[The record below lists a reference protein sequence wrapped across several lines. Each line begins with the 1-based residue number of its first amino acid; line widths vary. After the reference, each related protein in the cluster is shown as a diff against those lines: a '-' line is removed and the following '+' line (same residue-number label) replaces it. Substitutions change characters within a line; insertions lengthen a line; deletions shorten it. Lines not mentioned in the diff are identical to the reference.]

1 MQTITQILAAELG
14 CAEKYVQNVV
24 ALLDE
29 GNTIPFIARYRKE
42 AHGGMDDT
50 ALRTL
55 ETRLQYLRS
64 LEARRAE
71 VRELIAA
78 QEKLTDALS
87 AQIDAAAT
95 LAELE
100 DIYRPFR
107 PKRRTRAT
115 IAKEKGLEPL
125 ADAILAQTRDMLPPE
140 KLALDYI
147 DPEKG
152 VESVE
157 DALAGAGDILAERI
171 SDDAALRKRLRELT
185 VQQAVLRSKAAK
197 EEDSV
202 YRLYYDFTQPVS
214 RLQSHQVL
222 ALNRG
227 EREGWLRI
235 SVDMDE
241 ELAVQTIRRAV
252 VTPGTPAMAFL
263 GAVCADSYD
272 RLLAPSLEREL
283 RGTLT
288 DTAAESAIH
297 NFALNLRPLLM
308 QPPVKGH
315 VTMGLD
321 PGYAHGCKVAVV
333 DATGRV
339 LDTAVVYP
347 TFSERKKQEAID
359 TLARLIRKD
368 GVEHIAIGNGTAS
381 RETEAMTVELIRAVG
396 GGVSYMIVSEAGASV
411 YSASKLAAEEFPQ
424 FDVNLR
430 SAVSIARRLQDPLAE
445 LVKIDP
451 KAIGVGQY
459 QHDMPEKELDAAL
472 GGVVESCVNSVGVDV
487 NTASPSLL
495 RQVAGLTNVT
505 AKNIVTYRE
514 ENGAF
519 TGRKQLLKV
528 PKLGPKAFEQCAGF
542 LRVPESRQVL
552 DHTGVHPESYAA
564 AEALLRLCGYSLADV
579 GTGTLAELPRRVEKL
594 GWKQAAERCGCGE
607 MTLRD
612 IVKELLK
619 PGRDPRDELPAPIL
633 RTDVLDIKDLKPGMV
648 LTGTVRNVID
658 FGVFVDIGVHQD
670 GLVHISKV
678 CDKFIKHPSEA
689 VSVGDV
695 VKVTV
700 LEVDEKRKR
709 ISLSMRDVPKEER

>member
-87 AQIDAAAT
+87 AHIDAAAT

-185 VQQAVLRSKAAK
+185 AQQAVLRSKAAK

-381 RETEAMTVELIRAVG
+381 RETENAVCELLGRVK
-396 GGVSYMIVSEAGASV
+396 GVSYMIVSEAGASV

-424 FDVNLR
+424 YDVNLR
-430 SAVSIARRLQDPLAE
+430 SAVSIARRMQDPLAE

-459 QHDMPEKELDAAL
+459 QHDLPEKRLDETL
-472 GGVVESCVNSVGVDV
+472 GGVVEDCVNAVGVDL
-487 NTASPSLL
+487 NTASASLL
-495 RQVAGLTNVT
+495 RRVSGLNAAI

-519 TGRKQLLKV
+519 TARKQVLKV
-528 PKLGPKAFEQCAGF
+528 PKLGAKAYEQAAGF

-552 DHTGVHPESYAA
+552 DNTGVHPESYDA
-564 AEALLRLCGYSLADV
+564 AEKLLSLCGYSMEDV
-579 GTGTLAELPRRVEKL
+579 AQGGLGELNSRLESLGVEK
-594 GWKQAAERCGCGE
+594 AAEFCGVGVP
-607 MTLRD
+607 TLRD
-612 IVKELLK
+612 IAKELCK
-619 PGRDPRDELPAPIL
+619 PGRDPRDELPPPIL
-633 RTDVLDIKDLKPGMV
+633 RTDVLEMKDLKPGMV

-670 GLVHISKV
+670 GLVHISRV
-678 CDKFIKHPSEA
+678 CDKFIKHPSEV

-695 VKVTV
+695 VRVAV

-709 ISLSMRDVPKEER
+709 ISLTMRGLPKE